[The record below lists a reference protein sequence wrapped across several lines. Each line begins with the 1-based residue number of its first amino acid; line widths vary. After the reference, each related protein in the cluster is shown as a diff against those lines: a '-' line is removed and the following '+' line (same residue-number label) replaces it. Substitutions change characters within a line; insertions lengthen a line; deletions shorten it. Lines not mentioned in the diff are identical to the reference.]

1 MVDVTRPKMHIWGEN
16 RVQKVIFTDE
26 ASMYFA
32 KGWRNHP
39 SKVGKPLEV
48 EAVKEPEPVIDKI
61 DKMVSENHIVDKVDI
76 VGKENVYSQ
85 EVRIKRAYNKRG

>member
-26 ASMYFA
+26 APAYFA
-32 KGWRNHP
+32 KGWRDHP

-48 EAVKEPEPVIDKI
+48 EVLPAVEAGNPGEGLSHESAPPPHTHTE
-61 DKMVSENHIVDKVDI
+61 S
-76 VGKENVYSQ
+76 
-85 EVRIKRAYNKRG
+85 RAKRAYNKRG